1 MTKYLHH
8 DPEPD
13 PALSGVLRQR
23 EPDVAAAV
31 DWDRLQGQISD
42 RATLPLA
49 RRRRSRRPWT
59 LGGIVA
65 VAAAAGVA
73 LAVWTNSP
81 PPPAASG
88 PVLGVATEQ
97 ELERLISGRAEA
109 DALLRAVLELP
120 EQDS

>member
-8 DPEPD
+8 DPERD
-13 PALSGVLRQR
+13 PVLSGLLRQG
-23 EPDVAAAV
+23 AAV
-31 DWDRLQGQISD
+31 DWDKLQGQISD

-49 RRRRSRRPWT
+49 RRRRSHRPWAF
-59 LGGIVA
+59 GGIAA

-73 LAVWTNSP
+73 LAVRTNSP

-109 DALLRAVLELP
+109 DALLRAVLEPP